1 MSEDLNKNV
10 TEGVNPV
17 QEQSAAAE
25 TKSAIENITDA
36 IAGKIKEVA
45 SDVADIAQDVLS
57 DIKGATPESKPAE
70 DQPSEEKPAE
80 EKPSEERAAG
90 ETGAEKEIDFS
101 SKSIKEL
108 VDSLKEYI
116 DGADMRSLNK
126 YAEVIKACFYKTLKK
141 EKTEAGFDEVAAEK
155 AAAENAAEVAA
166 NGAEAVAE
174 ASAEA
179 PAAEVAEQGTEAA
192 EGQEPASTNPFAEVE
207 RGFKALYGKYR
218 TMRAEFMNEQN
229 QKREENFEAKSKILQ
244 ELKSLAENPGEL
256 GAAYPKFRELQNSW
270 RAIGAVPPA
279 KAKDLYDTYHH
290 NVEVFYD
297 YVKISNELRE
307 MDFKKNLS
315 LKEDLCSKAEALAE
329 SANSVQAFRELQ
341 KLHEEWKELGPVAKE
356 KREEIWDRFKAATA
370 VINKKYQAHYEGEKE
385 KQVANLAAKTALC
398 EKAEAI
404 ANSGLN
410 AGSNWAQLTSQMQ
423 ELQKEWRTIGFA
435 VKKEN
440 EKIYERFRAACDKF
454 FTAKK
459 QFHSEFKDQL
469 AANLAKKEELCEKA
483 EAVMNSEDWK
493 KTSDVLI
500 NLQKQW
506 KEIGPVAKKK
516 SEQVWNR
523 FRAACDT
530 FFNNK
535 EKNGAGKGASMSDNL
550 AAKKQLIADI
560 AAYELTGDGEK
571 DREAMRDFQN
581 RWREIGFIPYKDKD
595 KVQAEYRDALS
606 AKFGDISFA
615 DRAPRRSGRPAQ
627 NRPLS
632 ERDRLIGQYH
642 KLEQDI
648 ATWEN
653 NIGFFEK
660 SKNAE
665 ALVSDYR
672 DKIEQAKGELA
683 ALEAKIKSLE
693 SAASE
698 E

>member
-10 TEGVNPV
+10 TEGADPV

-36 IAGKIKEVA
+36 IAGKIKDVA
-45 SDVADIAQDVLS
+45 SDVAGIAKDVLS
-57 DIKGATPESKPAE
+57 DIKGETPA
-70 DQPSEEKPAE
+70 EKPAE
-80 EKPSEERAAG
+80 EQPAAEEPAAEQGADSSEAEP
-90 ETGAEKEIDFS
+90 EKEIDFS

-141 EKTEAGFDEVAAEK
+141 EKAEAGFDEEAAAK
-155 AAAENAAEVAA
+155 AAAENAAEAAA
-166 NGAEAVAE
+166 NADEG

-179 PAAEVAEQGTEAA
+179 AVEQGEAAAAEAQEA
-192 EGQEPASTNPFAEVE
+192 ASTNPFAEVE

-218 TMRAEFMNEQN
+218 TMRADFMNEQN

-244 ELKSLAENPGEL
+244 ELKSLAENPGDL

-315 LKEDLCSKAEALAE
+315 LKEDLCKKAEALAD

-385 KQVANLAAKTALC
+385 KQLANLAAKTALC

-404 ANSGLN
+404 ANSDLN
-410 AGSNWAQLTSQMQ
+410 AGSNWAQLTNQMQ

-440 EKIYERFRAACDKF
+440 EKIYGRFRAACDKF

-459 QFHSEFKDQL
+459 QFHNEFKDQL

-483 EAVMNSEDWK
+483 ESVMNSEDWK

-535 EKNGAGKGASMSDNL
+535 EKNGSGKGASMGDNL
-550 AAKKQLIADI
+550 VAKKQLIADI
-560 AAYELTGDGEK
+560 AAYETTGDSEA
-571 DREAMRDFQN
+571 DREAMREFQN

-606 AKFGDISFA
+606 AKFGDVASA
-615 DRAPRRSGRPAQ
+615 ERGQRRGGRPAQ

-632 ERDRLIGQYH
+632 ERDRLIQQYT

-672 DKIEQAKGELA
+672 GKIEQAKGELA
-683 ALEAKIKSLE
+683 ALETKIKSLE
-693 SAASE
+693 SDACE

>member
-36 IAGKIKEVA
+36 IAGTIKEVA
-45 SDVADIAQDVLS
+45 SNVADIAQDVLS
-57 DIKGATPESKPAE
+57 DIKGETP
-70 DQPSEEKPAE
+70 EEKPAE
-80 EKPSEERAAG
+80 EQPAG
-90 ETGAEKEIDFS
+90 EKPAEETAAEAEPEKEIDFS

-141 EKTEAGFDEVAAEK
+141 EKAEAGFDEE
-155 AAAENAAEVAA
+155 AAAAAAAANAAEAA
-166 NGAEAVAE
+166 ADAAEAAE
-174 ASAEA
+174 TASAEA
-179 PAAEVAEQGTEAA
+179 PAEAEQQGGAGEAESA
-192 EGQEPASTNPFAEVE
+192 EAASTNPFAEVE

-244 ELKSLAENPGEL
+244 ELKSLAENPGDL

-297 YVKISNELRE
+297 YVKINNELRE

-315 LKEDLCSKAEALAE
+315 LKEDLCKKAEALAE

-385 KQVANLAAKTALC
+385 KQLANLAAKTALC

-404 ANSGLN
+404 ANSDLN
-410 AGSNWAQLTSQMQ
+410 AGSNWAQLTNQMQ

-516 SEQVWNR
+516 SDQVWNR

-535 EKNGAGKGASMSDNL
+535 EKNGSGKGASMGDNL

-560 AAYELTGDGEK
+560 AAYELSGDSEA
-571 DREAMRDFQN
+571 DREAMREFQN

-595 KVQAEYRDALS
+595 KVQADYRDALA
-606 AKFGDISFA
+606 AKFGDMASA
-615 DRAPRRSGRPAQ
+615 ERGQRRGGRPAQ

-632 ERDRLIGQYH
+632 ERDRLIQQYT

-672 DKIEQAKGELA
+672 GKIEQAKGELA

-693 SAASE
+693 SDASE

>member
-25 TKSAIENITDA
+25 NKSAIENITDA
-36 IAGKIKEVA
+36 IAGKIKDVA
-45 SDVADIAQDVLS
+45 SDVADIAKDVLS
-57 DIKGATPESKPAE
+57 DIKGQTSAE
-70 DQPSEEKPAE
+70 KQEKPAE
-80 EKPSEERAAG
+80 EKPAGAPESEAEP
-90 ETGAEKEIDFS
+90 EKEIDFS

-108 VDSLKEYI
+108 VDSLKEYV

-141 EKTEAGFDEVAAEK
+141 EKAEAGFDEEAAEK
-155 AAAENAAEVAA
+155 AAAANAAEAA
-166 NGAEAVAE
+166 AGDSAE
-174 ASAEA
+174 ASA
-179 PAAEVAEQGTEAA
+179 PEAA
-192 EGQEPASTNPFAEVE
+192 ESSEKQDAGAETAAQEQEVASTNPYAEVE

-218 TMRAEFMNEQN
+218 TMRAEYMNEQN
-229 QKREENFEAKSKILQ
+229 RKREENFEAKSKILQ
-244 ELKSLAENPGEL
+244 ELKSLAENPGDL

-297 YVKISNELRE
+297 FVKISNELRE

-315 LKEDLCSKAEALAE
+315 LKEELCSKAESLAQ
-329 SANSVQAFRELQ
+329 SASSVQAFRELQ

-404 ANSGLN
+404 ADSELN
-410 AGSNWAQLTSQMQ
+410 AGTNWAQLTAQMQ
-423 ELQKEWRTIGFA
+423 DLQKEWRTIGFA

-459 QFHSEFKDQL
+459 QNHSEVKDQL

-493 KTSDVLI
+493 KTSDILI

-516 SEQVWNR
+516 SDQVWSR

-535 EKNGAGKGASMSDNL
+535 EKNGSGKGASMSDNL
-550 AAKKQLIADI
+550 AAKKQLIAEI
-560 AAYELTGDGEK
+560 ASYELCGDGEA
-571 DREAMRDFQN
+571 DREAMREFQN

-606 AKFGDISFA
+606 AKFGDMASA
-615 DRAPRRSGRPAQ
+615 DRGLRRGARQPQ
-627 NRPLS
+627 GRPLS
-632 ERDRLIGQYH
+632 EKDRLIQQYR

-672 DKIEQAKGELA
+672 RKIEQAKGELA
-683 ALEAKIKSLE
+683 ALETRIKSMDE
-693 SAASE
+693 ASE

>member
-10 TEGVNPV
+10 TEGADPV

-36 IAGKIKEVA
+36 IAGKIKDVA
-45 SDVADIAQDVLS
+45 SDVAGIAKDVLS
-57 DIKGATPESKPAE
+57 DIKGETPA
-70 DQPSEEKPAE
+70 EKPAE
-80 EKPSEERAAG
+80 EQPAAEEPAAEQGADSSEAEP
-90 ETGAEKEIDFS
+90 EKEIDFS

-141 EKTEAGFDEVAAEK
+141 EKAEVGFDEEAAAK
-155 AAAENAAEVAA
+155 AAAENAAEAAA
-166 NGAEAVAE
+166 NADEG

-179 PAAEVAEQGTEAA
+179 AVEQGEAAAAEAQEA
-192 EGQEPASTNPFAEVE
+192 ASTNPFAEVE

-218 TMRAEFMNEQN
+218 TMRADFMNEQN

-244 ELKSLAENPGEL
+244 ELKSLAENPGDL

-315 LKEDLCSKAEALAE
+315 LKEDLCKKAEALAD

-385 KQVANLAAKTALC
+385 KQLANLAAKTALC

-404 ANSGLN
+404 ANSDLN
-410 AGSNWAQLTSQMQ
+410 AGSNWAQLTNQMQ

-440 EKIYERFRAACDKF
+440 EKIYGRFRAACDKF

-459 QFHSEFKDQL
+459 QFHNEFKDQL

-483 EAVMNSEDWK
+483 ESVMNSEDWK

-535 EKNGAGKGASMSDNL
+535 EKNGSGKGASMGDNL
-550 AAKKQLIADI
+550 VAKKQLIADI
-560 AAYELTGDGEK
+560 AAYETTGDSEA
-571 DREAMRDFQN
+571 DREAMREFQN

-606 AKFGDISFA
+606 AKFGDVASA
-615 DRAPRRSGRPAQ
+615 ERGQRRGGRPAQ

-632 ERDRLIGQYH
+632 ERDRLIQQYT

-665 ALVSDYR
+665 ALVGDYR
-672 DKIEQAKGELA
+672 GKIEQAKGELA
-683 ALEAKIKSLE
+683 ALETKIKSLE
-693 SAASE
+693 SDACE